1 MKIKSAFTR
10 GLISNQIRKI
20 LKKKTGYDIDIQ
32 LNDLEI
38 VVVDGKA
45 KAHLDADI
53 EIGKED
59 LLKLLK

>member
-10 GLISNQIRKI
+10 GLISNQISKI

-38 VVVDGKA
+38 VVIDGKA
-45 KAHLDADI
+45 KAHLDADL